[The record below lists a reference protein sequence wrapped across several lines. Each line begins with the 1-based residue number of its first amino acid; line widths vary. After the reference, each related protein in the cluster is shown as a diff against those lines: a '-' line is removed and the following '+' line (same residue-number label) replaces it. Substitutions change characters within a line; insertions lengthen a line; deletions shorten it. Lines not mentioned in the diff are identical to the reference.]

1 MFGLVIATILMLPIG
16 LVLGRY
22 AFRTVI
28 AVPKYVLAPMIA
40 LMTILGTYAIQNS
53 IEDVAIM
60 LTLGVAAW
68 LLGRAGFGPA
78 PIVLGVVLGPIA
90 EQGFVQG
97 WLIGGATDQRFETFF
112 MRPIAATIIVVAAI
126 IAFYPVL
133 TKRLQ
138 SVVKRNED

>member
-1 MFGLVIATILMLPIG
+1 PGTPPDAIILGALLVHGVRTGPNLFSEQSQIVYTFMFGLVIATILMLPIG

-78 PIVLGVVLGPIA
+78 PIVLGVVRSEERRVGEEGSA
-90 EQGFVQG
+90 G
-97 WLIGGATDQRFETFF
+97 WWT
-112 MRPIAATIIVVAAI
+112 
-126 IAFYPVL
+126 
-133 TKRLQ
+133 
-138 SVVKRNED
+138 